1 MLNPETRGLWPPHR
15 SKNYSLERSTS
26 RRTRG
31 EYVQNR
37 PGASRGLS
45 PGPAAPCWVFPSR
58 SFQKPQISSTTH
70 AGKEGNYLARV
81 SQLTF
86 IGQSK
91 ESPLGQQHPLV
102 AASENHHSAPFHASP
117 SFPKGGQT
125 HHLHLLPPPEAS
137 LKPALRI
144 YSLPLT
150 QTFGHWSPLPY
161 FLWAGPGAWWGHL
174 GIMKKVGDQARRI
187 RS

>member
-1 MLNPETRGLWPPHR
+1 MLNPETRGLLPPHR

-45 PGPAAPCWVFPSR
+45 PGPAPLCWVFPSR

-70 AGKEGNYLARV
+70 AGNEGNYLARV

-102 AASENHHSAPFHASP
+102 AASENHHSAPFQASP
-117 SFPKGGQT
+117 SFPKEGQT
-125 HHLHLLPPPEAS
+125 HHLHLLPPPRSFSQTCLEDLQPAS
-137 LKPALRI
+137 D
-144 YSLPLT
+144 T
-150 QTFGHWSPLPY
+150 
-161 FLWAGPGAWWGHL
+161 
-174 GIMKKVGDQARRI
+174 DI
-187 RS
+187 RSLVSSSLLSVGRAWGLVGSPWDNEESG